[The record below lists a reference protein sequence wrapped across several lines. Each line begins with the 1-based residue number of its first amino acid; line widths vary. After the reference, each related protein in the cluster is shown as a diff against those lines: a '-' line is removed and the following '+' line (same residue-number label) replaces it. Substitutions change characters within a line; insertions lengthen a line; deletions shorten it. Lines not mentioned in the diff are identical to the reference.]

1 MTTQILPQTLVFQ
14 EAATVATA
22 ITNPLRAFIF
32 GADYNVQKYTDANKA
47 NIKVGQYAGAEVAFS
62 YPNRQSG
69 DVVDLGFTKVKLEQ
83 AKAKYFSDAIGSG
96 DTWAGTSTTLRA
108 AATVLK
114 AANNVARDSDIPV
127 DVAVG
132 DKVKVTKGTDTFETS
147 VIGFIAETVVAA
159 IPAHATRDSTN
170 APSGNVSSSASS
182 VVNTA
187 GNSLLVIDSAD
198 FASYDG
204 LASGKI
210 TETYTLEITQ
220 GGTLGTDTIVA
231 KVVSGSGTDNDDAVT
246 ITLDT
251 GTDSDP
257 ITIGSRGLT
266 AILTGSTSYPVGWKA
281 SFSVVQTYTY
291 VANIVSADGDYSGK
305 KDTTYRINITQG
317 GVVGTDELKFTVS
330 TTNGLDVSGPHTV
343 AASYTPGDDI
353 SIGNYGITI
362 AFGAGSVV
370 AGDKYSLAVVA
381 DTAGGIQTVVVA
393 DALPTVYQS
402 GDVGVDFYKVVSVD
416 VPKTRDTVVAN
427 WEGASLEVTLKAGIQ
442 VDLGYGDLDVVSGDV
457 FIEWRG
463 ISQRN
468 ANAVKAISDIS
479 ELSTY
484 FPGYV
489 GPESGLAYAVSKA
502 VANANGTDVRFAGIA
517 ADTTDGWLAIL
528 DLIKEKDDIYGL
540 VPLSKSRTILD
551 LVAAHAEAQSG
562 PENGRWRVAW
572 FGSSDDDTAGIV
584 GTDTEVN
591 ATIIDNPDQSG
602 TQYTLVVAASGSFVT
617 KGVRSGDKLR
627 TNFTLNSLGET
638 VYDEYEIDTVVN
650 NNRLVLVSGPDASV
664 VVAQKIEIWRTLNS
678 QDKTS
683 KLILENTFAT
693 KRVRSIFPGHVE
705 AAEGEVDS
713 YFLAAAL
720 AGLRSGVA
728 PQQGLTN
735 VEISGFTGV
744 SQTVNEFSRT
754 QLDALANA
762 GYWIVTQNVNT
773 GVIYTRKQLTTDI
786 TSVDTA
792 EDSVVATDDAI
803 SYQYAAV
810 LSKYIGRTNV
820 TDSNISL
827 ISADLS
833 AVTSFLKNEGFT
845 PSLGGLISDATIE
858 SLRRHAIYPD
868 RLVCVMNVT
877 RPAPLNN
884 LELHLVFAF

>member
-47 NIKVGQYAGAEVAFS
+47 NIKVGQYAGSEVAFA
-62 YPNRQSG
+62 YPNRRTG
-69 DVVDLGFTKVKLEQ
+69 DVVDLDFTKIKLEQ
-83 AKAKYFSDAIGSG
+83 AKAKYFTDAIGSG
-96 DTWAGTSTTLRA
+96 DTWAGTSTTLKA
-108 AATVLK
+108 SATVLK
-114 AANNVARDSDIPV
+114 AANNVARDSDLPV
-127 DVAVG
+127 DVAIG
-132 DKVKVTKGTDTFETS
+132 DKVKITKSTDTFETS
-147 VIGFIAETVVAA
+147 VIGFVAETVVAA
-159 IPAHATRDSTN
+159 IPANATRDSTN

-182 VVNTA
+182 VVEDG
-187 GNSLLVIDSAD
+187 GNVSLVIGSAD

-220 GGTLGTDTIVA
+220 GGTLGVDTIVA

-251 GTDSDP
+251 GSDTDP
-257 ITIGSRGLT
+257 IAIGTRGLT
-266 AILTGSTSYPVGWKA
+266 AILTGSTTYPVGWKA
-281 SFSVVQTYTY
+281 LFSVVQTYTY
-291 VANIVSADGDYSGK
+291 SPTIVSADGDYSGK

-317 GVVGTDELKFTVS
+317 GVVGTDEIKFTVS

-343 AASYTPGDDI
+343 AASYTTGTDI
-353 SIGNYGITI
+353 AIGNYGITI
-362 AFGAGSVV
+362 AFNAGSLV

-393 DALPTVYQS
+393 DALPTVFQS
-402 GDVGVDFYKVVSVD
+402 GDLGVEFYKVVSVD

-427 WEGASLEVTLKAGIQ
+427 WEGAALEVTLKAGIQ

-457 FIEWRG
+457 FVEWRG

-479 ELSTY
+479 ELATY

-517 ADTTDGWLAIL
+517 ADTSDGWLAIL

-540 VPLSKSRTILD
+540 VPLTKDRAIQD
-551 LVAAHAEAQSG
+551 LVAAHVEAQSG

-591 ATIIDNPDQSG
+591 ATFIDNPDQSG
-602 TQYTLVVAASGSFVT
+602 SQYTLVVAASGGFVT

-650 NNRLVLVSGPDASV
+650 NNRAVLVSGPAAAV

-705 AAEGEVDS
+705 AADGEVDS

-762 GYWIVTQNVNT
+762 GFWIVTQNVNT